1 MSIEGERRVR
11 IGGPRA
17 LRAMNDRAALY
28 ALAEHGPLS
37 RVELEHAIGLS
48 KPAAAELLR
57 RLEEAQLVRQDGLKA
72 SPGPGP
78 NARLWTVNE
87 KAGYAV
93 GVDVI
98 SSSVDVAIADLSG
111 RTVSERKVA
120 SRGAGPDPIATLR
133 RAVNECART
142 AGLGLEEINRGV
154 IGISG
159 SIDPV
164 TGFLGYADHMPR
176 WHGFNVPGRLGDVLG
191 MPVTVENDVNLV
203 ATDELL
209 HGRGRGYTDILL
221 LWMGAGVAAAVII
234 DRRLLRGSRGAAGEI
249 DFAPLDFTGRRVTE
263 VIDNHGVLDL
273 AAEHGVHASR
283 AATAVRR
290 AVAGIAGHGDRV
302 GDPDG
307 FLAELASRVA
317 QAVVIP
323 VSLLDPQLVLLGG
336 DIGVAGGDRLADRV
350 ADRLHR
356 LIAHRPEVRP
366 ATGRDHAVRHGAVEA
381 AVRQLQEA
389 VFG

>member
-1 MSIEGERRVR
+1 MRV
-11 IGGPRA
+11 GGPRA

-28 ALAEHGPLS
+28 ALAQHGPLS
-37 RVELEHAIGLS
+37 RVELEQAIGLS

-57 RLEEAQLVRQDGLKA
+57 RLEQAQLVRQDGHKTSA
-72 SPGPGP
+72 GPGP

-87 KAGYAV
+87 KVGHAV
-93 GVDVI
+93 GIDVI
-98 SSSVDVAIADLSG
+98 SSSADVAIADLSG
-111 RTVSERKVA
+111 RVVAERKVL
-120 SRGAGPDPIATLR
+120 SRGSGPDPIAPLRKAVAEAAKSEGLTLGSID
-133 RAVNECART
+133 RAV
-142 AGLGLEEINRGV
+142 V
-154 IGISG
+154 GISG

-176 WHGFNVPGRLGDVLG
+176 WHGFNVPARLSESLG
-191 MPVTVENDVNLV
+191 IPVTVENDVNLV
-203 ATDELL
+203 ATDEFL
-209 HGRGRGYTDILL
+209 HGRARGYTDVLL
-221 LWMGAGVAAAVII
+221 LWMGSGVAAAVIL
-234 DRRLLRGSRGAAGEI
+234 DGRLHRGWRGAAGEI
-249 DFAPLDFTGRRVTE
+249 DFAPMEFGGRRVTE
-263 VIDNHGVLDL
+263 LIDSRAVLDL
-273 AAEHGVHASR
+273 AGERGLRASR
-283 AATAVRR
+283 ATTVVRR
-290 AVAGIAGHGDRV
+290 AVAAVAGEAERS

-307 FLAELASRVA
+307 FLAELATRVA

-336 DIGVAGGDRLADRV
+336 EIGVAGGDLLADRV

>member
-1 MSIEGERRVR
+1 
-11 IGGPRA
+11 
-17 LRAMNDRAALY
+17 MNDRAALY
-28 ALAEHGPLS
+28 ALVEHGPLS
-37 RVELEHAIGLS
+37 RVELEHVIGLS

-57 RLEEAQLVRQDGLKA
+57 RLEQARLVRQDGHKESA
-72 SPGPGP
+72 GPGP

-93 GVDVI
+93 GIDVV
-98 SSSVDVAIADLSG
+98 SSSVDLAIADLSG
-111 RTVSERKVA
+111 RVISERKVL
-120 SRGAGPDPIATLR
+120 SRGSGPDPVVPLR
-133 RAVNECART
+133 RAALD
-142 AGLGLEEINRGV
+142 AAKAQGLTLADIHRAV
-154 IGISG
+154 VGISG

-176 WHGFNVPGRLGDVLG
+176 WHGFNVPNRLADALG
-191 MPVTVENDVNLV
+191 IPVTVENDVNLV

-209 HGRGRGYTDILL
+209 HGRARGYTDVLL
-221 LWMGAGVAAAVII
+221 LWMSTGVAAAVII
-234 DRRLLRGSRGAAGEI
+234 DGRLHRGWRGAAGEI
-249 DFAPLDFTGRRVTE
+249 DFAPLDFNGRRVTE
-263 VIDNHGVLDL
+263 LIDSRGVLDL
-273 AAEHGVHASR
+273 AAEHGVR
-283 AATAVRR
+283 AGRAGTAVRR
-290 AVAGIAGHGDRV
+290 AVAGVSGQSERG
-302 GDPDG
+302 GDPEG
-307 FLAELASRVA
+307 FLAELAARVA

-336 DIGVAGGDRLADRV
+336 EIGVAGGDRLADRV

>member
-1 MSIEGERRVR
+1 MRV
-11 IGGPRA
+11 GGPRA

-57 RLEEAQLVRQDGLKA
+57 RLEAAQLVRQDGLKC
-72 SPGPGP
+72 STGPGP

-93 GVDVI
+93 GVDAGP
-98 SSSVDVAIADLSG
+98 SSLDVAIADLSG
-111 RTVSERKVA
+111 RVVSERRVA
-120 SRGAGPDPIATLR
+120 TRGAGPDPIPTLR
-133 RAVNECART
+133 RAATDAAKT
-142 AGLGLEEINRGV
+142 AGLTLSNIGRGV
-154 IGISG
+154 IGIAG

-176 WHGFNVPGRLGDVLG
+176 WHGFNVPGRLADALG
-191 MPVTVENDVNLV
+191 MQVTVENDVNLV

-209 HGRGRGYTDILL
+209 HGRGRGYRDILL
-221 LWMGAGVAAAVII
+221 LWMSTGVAAAVII
-234 DRRLLRGSRGAAGEI
+234 DGRLHRGSRGAAGEI
-249 DFAPLDFTGRRVTE
+249 DFAPVDFTGRRVTE
-263 VIDNHGVLDL
+263 LIDSTGVLQL
-273 AAEHGVHASR
+273 ATEHGLHASK
-283 AATAVRR
+283 ATTAVRR
-290 AVAGIAGHGDRV
+290 AVVGVARSTERT
-302 GDPDG
+302 GDPEG
-307 FLAELASRVA
+307 FLAELANRVA

-356 LIAHRPEVRP
+356 LIDHRPEVRP
-366 ATGRDHAVRHGAVEA
+366 ATGRDHAVRHGALEA
-381 AVRQLQEA
+381 AVRELQQA

>member
-1 MSIEGERRVR
+1 MKGLSGLR

-57 RLEEAQLVRQDGLKA
+57 RLEAAKLVRQDGHKTSA
-72 SPGPGP
+72 GPGP
-78 NARLWTVNE
+78 NAKLWTVNE
-87 KAGYAV
+87 NAGHAV
-93 GVDVI
+93 GIDVVA
-98 SSSVDVAIADLSG
+98 SGADLAIADLAG
-111 RTVSERKVA
+111 QVIAERRVL
-120 SRGAGPDPIATLR
+120 SRGNGPDPISPLR
-133 RAVNECART
+133 KAVADAAKSEGLALGDIDRA
-142 AGLGLEEINRGV
+142 V

-164 TGFLGYADHMPR
+164 TGFLGYAEHMPR
-176 WHGFNVPGRLGDVLG
+176 WQGFNIPARLSDSLG
-191 MPVTVENDVNLV
+191 IPVTVENDVNLV

-209 HGRGRGYTDILL
+209 HGRAKGYTDVLL
-221 LWMGAGVAAAVII
+221 LWMGSGVAAAVIL
-234 DRRLLRGSRGAAGEI
+234 DGQLHRGWRGAAGEI
-249 DFAPLDFTGRRVTE
+249 DFAPVEFDGRRVTE
-263 VIDNHGVLDL
+263 LIDSRGVLELAAQHGVR
-273 AAEHGVHASR
+273 ASR
-283 AATAVRR
+283 PATAVRR
-290 AVAGIAGHGDRV
+290 AVSAVTGEIDRI
-302 GDPDG
+302 GDPEG
-307 FLAELASRVA
+307 LLAELASRIA

-336 DIGVAGGDRLADRV
+336 EIGVAGGDRLADRV

>member
-1 MSIEGERRVR
+1 
-11 IGGPRA
+11 
-17 LRAMNDRAALY
+17 MNDRAALY

-37 RVELEHAIGLS
+37 RVELEQVIGLS

-57 RLEEAQLVRQDGLKA
+57 RLEQAQLVRQDGHRA
-72 SPGPGP
+72 SAGPGP

-87 KAGYAV
+87 KAGHAV
-93 GVDVI
+93 GIDVI
-98 SSSVDVAIADLSG
+98 SSSADVAIADLSG
-111 RTVSERKVA
+111 RVVAERKVL
-120 SRGAGPDPIATLR
+120 SRGSGPDPVAPLR
-133 RAVNECART
+133 KAVAEAAKSEGLALSSIDRAV
-142 AGLGLEEINRGV
+142 V
-154 IGISG
+154 GISG

-176 WHGFNVPGRLGDVLG
+176 WHGFNVPARLSESLG
-191 MPVTVENDVNLV
+191 IPVTVENDVNLV

-209 HGRGRGYTDILL
+209 HGRARGYTDVLL
-221 LWMGAGVAAAVII
+221 LWMGSGVAAAVIL
-234 DRRLLRGSRGAAGEI
+234 DGRLHRGWRGAAGEI
-249 DFAPLDFTGRRVTE
+249 DFAPMEFDGRRVTE
-263 VIDNHGVLDL
+263 LIDSRAVLDL
-273 AAEHGVHASR
+273 AAEHGLRASR
-283 AATAVRR
+283 ATTAVRR
-290 AVAGIAGHGDRV
+290 AVAAVAGESERT

-307 FLAELASRVA
+307 FLAELATRVA

-336 DIGVAGGDRLADRV
+336 EIGVAGGDRLADRV

>member
-1 MSIEGERRVR
+1 
-11 IGGPRA
+11 
-17 LRAMNDRAALY
+17 MNDRAALY

-37 RVELEHAIGLS
+37 RVELEQAIGLS

-57 RLEEAQLVRQDGLKA
+57 RLEQAQLVRQDGHKA
-72 SPGPGP
+72 SAGPGP
-78 NARLWTVNE
+78 NARLWAVNE
-87 KAGYAV
+87 KAGHAV
-93 GVDVI
+93 GIDVI
-98 SSSVDVAIADLSG
+98 SSSADVAIADLSG
-111 RTVSERKVA
+111 QVVAERKVL
-120 SRGAGPDPIATLR
+120 SRGSGPDPIAPLR
-133 RAVNECART
+133 KAVADAARAE
-142 AGLGLEEINRGV
+142 GLALGSIDRAV

-176 WHGFNVPGRLGDVLG
+176 WHGFNVPARLSDSLG
-191 MPVTVENDVNLV
+191 IAVTVENDVNLV

-209 HGRGRGYTDILL
+209 HGRARGYTDVLL
-221 LWMGAGVAAAVII
+221 LWMGSGVAAAVIL
-234 DRRLLRGSRGAAGEI
+234 DGHLHRGWRGAAGEI
-249 DFAPLDFTGRRVTE
+249 DFAPMEFDGRRVTE
-263 VIDNHGVLDL
+263 LIDSRGVLEL
-273 AAEHGVHASR
+273 AGQHGLQASR
-283 AATAVRR
+283 ATTVVRR
-290 AVAGIAGHGDRV
+290 AVAAVAGETERS

-307 FLAELASRVA
+307 FLAELAARVA
-317 QAVVIP
+317 QTVVIP

-336 DIGVAGGDRLADRV
+336 EIGVAGGDRLADRV